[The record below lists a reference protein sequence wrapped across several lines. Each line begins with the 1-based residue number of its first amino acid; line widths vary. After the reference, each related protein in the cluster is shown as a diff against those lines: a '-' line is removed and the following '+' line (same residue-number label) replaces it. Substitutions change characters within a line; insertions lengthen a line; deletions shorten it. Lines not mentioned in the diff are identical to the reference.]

1 MEETKITYN
10 QKMPIRSFSVQR
22 YFSPFDHDFD
32 IGKRKPSFSLLYV
45 VRGEVSFYTMGRS
58 IRGEAGDFFYIPY
71 GIRYHSKWSGKEGTE
86 HYCVHAVPADPL
98 YEDPYPLQKISSLA
112 TSETLDALKEIY
124 SKKEQGEDHEAE
136 IIAAFF
142 SLYAKALP
150 FLKKEERE
158 IIPELLVRAVNYIES
173 HYTEP
178 LTVPN
183 LAAFLGVSES
193 SVYHLFLK
201 ELKTSPI
208 KYHNHYRLE
217 RVIAEFGSDFTIE
230 EIAYRNGF
238 ESYGYFR
245 GLFKA
250 HTGMTP
256 RQYRKRKYG

>member
-71 GIRYHSKWSGKEGTE
+71 GIRYHSKWSGEEGTE
-86 HYCVHAVPADPL
+86 HYCIHAVPADPF
-98 YEDPYPLQKISSLA
+98 YKDPYALQKISPLSA
-112 TSETLDALKEIY
+112 PETLESIRTIY
-124 SKKEQGEDHEAE
+124 EEAEQGSENSAAM
-136 IIAAFF
+136 IGAFF
-142 SLYAKALP
+142 TLYAKILP
-150 FLKKEERE
+150 FLKKEKSEP
-158 IIPELLVRAVNYIES
+158 ISELLVRAVNYIES

-230 EIAYRNGF
+230 EIAFRNGF